1 MKITELK
8 THLYEFE
15 NNRVVGDANSPAG
28 RKLQSNL
35 LIEVKTDE
43 GLTGYS
49 SSGAAAKPLVESMFN
64 RALKDKDPSNVK
76 GITKQMMDF
85 AFKGGHGGMINEAI
99 SALDIALWDLKAKSN
114 NEPLWK
120 TLGGLNPKVRAYAS
134 GLDIPMNDKNLKE
147 WYEKMASWGFDG
159 GKLKVGL
166 NQDDDIRRIGIMRD
180 ALKVNSDN
188 PLIMIDS
195 NEYWSPKQAIRFIS
209 EIEQT
214 FDLTWAEEPARRW
227 DFIGLKKVSDGIKTA
242 VCAGENL
249 KTMGD
254 FLPYFHYKSADVI
267 QVSSGMGGVTTAMQ
281 LADAAYGFELPVTLG
296 GSFGHVHAHMAT
308 AIPNFMI
315 MEITQEEPDPCMT
328 WDVTFEGGHAIPG
341 NKPGIGVEINFDILE
356 KIKVEKTSPS
366 TQASPFGRR
375 PGAGLY
381 QVAPSKEEIANS
393 ERLNQ

>member
-1 MKITELK
+1 
-8 THLYEFE
+8 
-15 NNRVVGDANSPAG
+15 
-28 RKLQSNL
+28 
-35 LIEVKTDE
+35 
-43 GLTGYS
+43 
-49 SSGAAAKPLVESMFN
+49 MFN

-180 ALKVNSDN
+180 ALKANSDN

-328 WDVTFEGGHAIPG
+328 WDVTFENGHAIPG

-366 TQASPFGRR
+366 TQSSPFGRR

-381 QVAPSKEEIANS
+381 QVAPRKEEIANS